1 MSVRNEPS
9 QLQSAEHKRDSPT
22 VCSFS
27 PCGRGGELTVVQ
39 MVVVRL
45 VVVAQY
51 TCPQTTPRASAERRL
66 KANLQTREGGR
77 GWGRGALPR

>member
-1 MSVRNEPS
+1 MEWTKETVR
-9 QLQSAEHKRDSPT
+9 
-22 VCSFS
+22 
-27 PCGRGGELTVVQ
+27 VVLL
-39 MVVVRL
+39 VRL
-45 VVVAQY
+45 VRLVAQY